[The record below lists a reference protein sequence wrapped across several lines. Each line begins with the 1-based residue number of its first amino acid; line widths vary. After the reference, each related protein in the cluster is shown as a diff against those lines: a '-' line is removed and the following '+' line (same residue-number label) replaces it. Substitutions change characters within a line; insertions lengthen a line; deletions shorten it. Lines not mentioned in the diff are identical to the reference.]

1 MLLFF
6 FVTQYAESYCWHILF
21 HLKKHTLLL
30 NRICVK
36 LSRLKLRR
44 QAQQQNV
51 AKRTFK
57 FRCNMFLLI
66 LFFHLFHSKV
76 SATILSFKPFHWLRV
91 LSRMELIYH
100 QNPHIN
106 TNSKADPFVVGHKQA
121 EQNSALFIMSL
132 YDTNNLCRFKELAVG
147 TRGASLLLNPAK
159 GVRKSW

>member
-6 FVTQYAESYCWHILF
+6 FCDAICGILLLAHF
-21 HLKKHTLLL
+21 IPFKKHTLLL

-44 QAQQQNV
+44 QVQQQNV

-76 SATILSFKPFHWLRV
+76 SATILSFKPFHWLRI

-121 EQNSALFIMSL
+121 EQNSALFIISL